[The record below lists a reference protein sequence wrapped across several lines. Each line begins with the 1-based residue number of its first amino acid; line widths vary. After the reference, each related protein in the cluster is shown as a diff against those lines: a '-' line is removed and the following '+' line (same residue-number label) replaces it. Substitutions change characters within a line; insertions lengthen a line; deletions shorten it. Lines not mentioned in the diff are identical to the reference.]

1 MNQLPMTEAFP
12 GSRLQYAE
20 SSDEFVLHI
29 LPALARALYIAIPVV
44 VGVLVVVVFGIFA
57 VIKIL
62 EAGMEFSWDL
72 LAFASVVGLAILFA
86 ILFLGFLFW
95 GLVGGE
101 LGTTVVHIK
110 DGQMSVSTRT
120 WGQERIETYPLGK
133 GSFAKQWWGSLYHQS
148 HGPADVTERPGGLV
162 VSSDGEEPD
171 KLCYDFGGSLNPRE
185 LDWVENRIN
194 QFLRS
199 TESGRDSVHGPGQNN
214 PSRGTIPD
222 AAVG

>member
-1 MNQLPMTEAFP
+1 MNQLSMTEAFP

-20 SSDEFVLHI
+20 SNDEFVLNI
-29 LPALARALYIAIPVV
+29 LPALARARYIAIPVV
-44 VGVLVVVVFGIFA
+44 VGVLVAVAFGIFA

-62 EAGMEFSWDL
+62 EAGMGFSWDIL
-72 LAFASVVGLAILFA
+72 VFASVVGLAILFA

-101 LGTTVVHIK
+101 LSTTVVYIK
-110 DGQMSVSTRT
+110 DGQMSVRTRM
-120 WGQERIETYPLGK
+120 WGRERKEIYPLGK
-133 GSFAKQWWGSLYHQS
+133 RSFVKQWWGSLYHQG

-162 VSSDGEEPD
+162 VSSDGEKPD

-185 LDWVENRIN
+185 LDWVEDRIN
-194 QFLRS
+194 QFLRN

-214 PSRGTIPD
+214 PSR
-222 AAVG
+222 